1 MNKSSAKIIG
11 GNVAQIQLTAVLQ
24 SDFSQ
29 SDLTDR
35 EKSVDIGITL
45 LKRDRAKC
53 LDISV
58 LRTKRLCWGNVISSH
73 EGERGGLTVT
83 YMLRPC
89 EVVVTTSFFIFQ
101 KRFIHIDDWDIVF
114 ISQNTQEDQRAMGA
128 PL

>member
-11 GNVAQIQLTAVLQ
+11 VNVAQIQLTAVLQ

-58 LRTKRLCWGNVISSH
+58 LGTKRLCWGNVISAH
-73 EGERGGLTVT
+73 EGERRGLTVT
-83 YMLRPC
+83 YML
-89 EVVVTTSFFIFQ
+89 
-101 KRFIHIDDWDIVF
+101 
-114 ISQNTQEDQRAMGA
+114 
-128 PL
+128 